1 MKVNYKLPFT
11 LVSFVSIT
19 LLVKFSLPDYKNYK
33 QQKKEFWIKKTHEG
47 TRKNILVAGDSRIYR
62 GVSTDKILAEL
73 GEEGKELSAVNL
85 GYSSAGFGDN
95 YLDYIDQRIQ
105 KNTAKKR
112 LIILGLTPWSLTAKA
127 CKNEQYE
134 QYKAASYM
142 EQFKAFYLNN
152 YINFESYKPTEFWEI
167 LQNPPTTDFYN
178 NQEYYEQF
186 HTDGWIASYRL
197 PLDSMRAVGD
207 YTKVFTESKI
217 DQGRL
222 EAVFQKVET
231 WIGQGIEVIA
241 FRPPTTHAMEHVED
255 SLSGYNEENA
265 IKKLKSLGVHYLETK
280 SEDFLSYDGS
290 HLHYESAEKLST
302 SLGKLA
308 KKLITD

>member
-11 LVSFVSIT
+11 LVSFICIT
-19 LLVKFSLPDYKNYK
+19 LLIKFSLPDYKNYK
-33 QQKKEFWIKKTHEG
+33 QQKKEFWIKKTHDG
-47 TRKNILVAGDSRIYR
+47 TRKNIIVAGDSRTYR
-62 GVSTDKILAEL
+62 GVSTAKILAEL
-73 GEEGKELSAVNL
+73 GEKGKELSAANL

-105 KNTAKKR
+105 KNTAEKR

-127 CKNEQYE
+127 CINEQYE
-134 QYKAASYM
+134 QYKAATYI

-152 YINFESYKPTEFWEI
+152 YINFEPYKPTEFWEI
-167 LQNPPTTDFYN
+167 SQHPSTSDFYN

-217 DQGRL
+217 DPARL

-231 WIGQGIEVIA
+231 WIGQGIKVIA
-241 FRPPTTHAMEHVED
+241 FRPPTTYAMENLED
-255 SLSGYNEENA
+255 SLSGYDEQTT
-265 IKKLKSLGVHYLETK
+265 IRKLRKLGVDYLETNN
-280 SEDFLSYDGS
+280 EDFLSYDGS
-290 HLHYESAEKLST
+290 HLHYESAESLSKQ
-302 SLGKLA
+302 LGILS
-308 KKLITD
+308 KKTLN